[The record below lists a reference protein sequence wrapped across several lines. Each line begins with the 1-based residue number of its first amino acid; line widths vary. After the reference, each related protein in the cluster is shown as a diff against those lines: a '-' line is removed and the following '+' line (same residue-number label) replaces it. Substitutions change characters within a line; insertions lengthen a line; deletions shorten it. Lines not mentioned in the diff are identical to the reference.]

1 MYIYEIKCVISSA
14 EHIEKVIGYASDYE
28 FMVSMVTAN
37 NQNKVKLV
45 IPTRDTFYDLIHSNE
60 YNTYCL
66 MHSISYDVTLHGKTE
81 TRAIAYIIKRIEI
94 DTVLWK
100 RDVNFS

>member
-1 MYIYEIKCVISSA
+1 VYIYEIKCVISSA
-14 EHIEKVIGYASDYE
+14 EHIKKVIGYASDYE

-45 IPTRDTFYDLIHSNE
+45 IPTRDKFYDLISNNE
-60 YNTYCL
+60 YDTYLL
-66 MHSISYDVTLHGKTE
+66 MHEERIDHKTV
-81 TRAIAYIIKRIEI
+81 RRYVAYVIKRIEI